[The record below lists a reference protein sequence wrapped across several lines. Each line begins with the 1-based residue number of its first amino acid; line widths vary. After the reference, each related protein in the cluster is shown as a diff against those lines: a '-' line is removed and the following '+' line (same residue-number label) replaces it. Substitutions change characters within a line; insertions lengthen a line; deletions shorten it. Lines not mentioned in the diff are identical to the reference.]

1 MAGPQEARLRA
12 ALEGAS
18 SGRVDVAQQEWSN
31 GSVLLAQVARALEGA
46 APNIQH
52 QFGDQTGPAAA
63 AAFLKVASK
72 VDARATQM
80 SDVSEALRQA
90 NAAMRSSENVR
101 DGFGGPLSEPSK
113 PTPTPGPSTPEDVQ
127 AKKQYDSDKA
137 SYDAAYAERERK
149 AQAAADHMD
158 TVFTSSTATMKKVH
172 GEPDP
177 PAPDRKTPTTTDP
190 GGGGTSP
197 GGTPGSTTSPHRQ
210 PQGGGQVIQS
220 PTGGGHH
227 PTSTTGTNGGGT
239 PHPGGS
245 GLPPG
250 SSQGATPTLPSA
262 GGGLPGVST
271 GASTAPESPG
281 GLGGATAGGVAGAI
295 GGGAI
300 GGMTGIGGAVRGP
313 MAVPTG
319 TASGTTSSNGRSIGS
334 SSRSGGVRGALGRGG
349 LVEEGEA
356 GGRSSTSGARGAG
369 GGTRGAGGGT
379 RGAGGKAGSRGKA
392 GARGGATGSQGGR
405 NKKDPR
411 KKGIDFLEEEQDWV
425 DDEGAAPGV
434 ID

>member
-1 MAGPQEARLRA
+1 MAGPQEARLRS
-12 ALEGAS
+12 ALDGAS
-18 SGRVDVAQQEWSN
+18 RDRVDVAQQEWYHGS
-31 GSVLLAQVARALEGA
+31 SVLRQVAQALESA
-46 APNIQH
+46 APNIRH

-63 AAFLKVASK
+63 AAFLEVASRAQTRSAQMRDV
-72 VDARATQM
+72 VDA
-80 SDVSEALRQA
+80 LGQA
-90 NAAMRSSENVR
+90 NEAMRSSEVVR
-101 DGFGGPLSEPSK
+101 DSFGGPLTEPSR

-127 AKKQYDSDKA
+127 ARKQYDSDKA

-158 TVFTSSTATMKKVH
+158 TVFTRSTETMKQVH

-177 PAPDRKTPTTTDP
+177 PATDP
-190 GGGGTSP
+190 RKQTTSGPGGAGSSP
-197 GGTPGSTTSPHRQ
+197 GGTPGSPSSPPRH
-210 PQGGGQVIQS
+210 PQGGGQVIQP

-227 PTSTTGTNGGGT
+227 QTSTGGPGGGT
-239 PHPGGS
+239 SHPGGAWNP
-245 GLPPG
+245 PPG

-262 GGGLPGVST
+262 GGGIPGVT

-281 GLGGATAGGVAGAI
+281 GIGGATAGGVAGAI

-319 TASGTTSSNGRSIGS
+319 TASGTTGSGRSIGS
-334 SSRSGGVRGALGRGG
+334 TSRAGGVRGALGRGG
-349 LVEEGEA
+349 LVEEGAA
-356 GGRSSTSGARGAG
+356 GGRSSGARGAG

-379 RGAGGKAGSRGKA
+379 RGAGGKSGSRGKA
-392 GARGGATGSQGGR
+392 GARGGASGSQGGR

-411 KKGIDFLEEEQDWV
+411 KKGIDFFEDEQDWV